1 MNLGDAILS
10 DLFSLTVS
18 LMRLCDN
25 LYVQYDGPEIFGRF
39 DFSVFTRWIRNHVC
53 GFDEAN
59 HTEGS
64 VGKFYLF
71 CSNAFN
77 HKI

>member
-1 MNLGDAILS
+1 MNLGGAILS

-18 LMRLCDN
+18 LMRICDN
-25 LYVQYDGPEIFGRF
+25 LSVQYDGPEIFGRF
-39 DFSVFTRWIRNHVC
+39 DFSVFTWWIRNHFC

-64 VGKFYLF
+64 VGKFY
-71 CSNAFN
+71 
-77 HKI
+77 